1 MPVERRHAHSQ
12 KGFKQV
18 KKIKARRLGV
28 GAAVTVVTLTLLP
41 AVAAHADSAPQA
53 GDVVG
58 VGSDLIQYALD
69 FGADGSTDAAGYNSA
84 GNVNRLISFDATADS
99 NGRSG
104 YLNGST
110 FSSQLPLN
118 PTIVLRAGTNP
129 VLRPNGGTTGV
140 AAFLADTAGEINFVR
155 SPRVPTSAEQG
166 QATSHGWGGIHVVQI
181 GTDNLRIAT
190 ATTTNAP
197 SGLSAAELVG
207 IYNGTY
213 KHWNELPGNS
223 GGSTDTIIPLIP
235 QNGAAVR
242 TLFTNDLK
250 VANGGTAVTL
260 VSGIIN
266 VEQNDPTVIAGQ
278 SNPADAIV
286 PIPVGRI
293 ALYTDAYFK
302 DPSKAYGTPQ
312 TTLSSNVKL
321 LTAAAGDSAASY
333 NGVAPYYIWFRQ
345 TDAVSTTP
353 WQPGST
359 KNWVQTLFSSS
370 TGTPY
375 FKGPIGQALV
385 ADAGATPGYQ
395 DLGITS
401 VG

>member
-1 MPVERRHAHSQ
+1 
-12 KGFKQV
+12 V

-28 GAAVTVVTLTLLP
+28 GAAVTMVTLSLLP
-41 AVAAHADSAPQA
+41 AVSAHADAAPQA

-69 FGADGSTDAAGYNSA
+69 FGADGSTGAAGFNSA
-84 GNVNRLISFDATADS
+84 GNVNRLISFDATADG

-110 FSSQLPLN
+110 FASQLPLN

-140 AAFLADTAGEINFVR
+140 AAFLADTASEINFVR
-155 SPRVPTSAEQG
+155 SPRQPTAAEQ
-166 QATSHGWGGIHVVQI
+166 ATAVTRGWGGIHVVQI
-181 GTDNLRIAT
+181 GTDNLEIAT
-190 ATTTNAP
+190 APTTNAP
-197 SGLSAAELVG
+197 AGLSAAELVG
-207 IYNGTY
+207 IYNGTF
-213 KHWNELPGNS
+213 KHWNELPGNAA
-223 GGSTDTIIPLIP
+223 GSADAIIPLIP

-260 VSGIIN
+260 ATGIIN

-278 SNPADAIV
+278 AIPADAIV

-293 ALYTDAYFK
+293 ALYTAGYFK
-302 DPSKAYGTPQ
+302 DPSKAFGTPQ

-321 LTAAAGDSAASY
+321 LSAAAGDGAASY
-333 NGVAPYYIWFRQ
+333 NGVAPYYVWFRQ

-359 KNWVQTLFSSS
+359 KNWVQALFSSS

-375 FKGPIGQALV
+375 FKGPIGQSLV
-385 ADAGATPGYQ
+385 ADSGATPAYL
-395 DLGITS
+395 DLGISS

>member
-1 MPVERRHAHSQ
+1 
-12 KGFKQV
+12 V
-18 KKIKARRLGV
+18 KRIKARRLGA
-28 GAAVTVVTLTLLP
+28 GAAVTIVALSLLP
-41 AVAAHADSAPQA
+41 AATAHADSAPQA

-58 VGSDLIQYALD
+58 VGSDLLQYALD
-69 FGADGSTDAAGYNSA
+69 FGADGSTGAAGYNSA
-84 GNVNRLISFDATADS
+84 GNVNRLISFDATSDA
-99 NGRSG
+99 NGRAG

-155 SPRVPTSAEQG
+155 SPRQPTAAEQ
-166 QATSHGWGGIHVVQI
+166 QTAVNNGWGGIHVVQI
-181 GTDNLRIAT
+181 GSDNLQIGT
-190 ATTTNAP
+190 APTTNAP
-197 SGLSAAELVG
+197 AGLSAAELVG
-207 IYNGTY
+207 IYNGTF

-223 GGSTDTIIPLIP
+223 AGSTDAIIPLIP

-250 VANGGTAVTL
+250 VANGGVAVTL
-260 VSGIIN
+260 VTGIIN
-266 VEQNDPTVIAGQ
+266 VEQNDPSVIAAQ
-278 SNPADAIV
+278 SNSADAIV
-286 PIPVGRI
+286 PLPVGRI
-293 ALYTDAYFK
+293 ALYTAAYFK

-312 TTLSSNVKL
+312 TTLASNVKL
-321 LTAAAGDSAASY
+321 LTGTAGDGSGSY

-345 TDAVSTTP
+345 TDAVSTTT

-370 TGTPY
+370 TGTPF
-375 FKGPIGQALV
+375 FKSNPGKALV
-385 ADAGATPGYQ
+385 AASGATAVYN
-395 DLGITS
+395 DLGIVS